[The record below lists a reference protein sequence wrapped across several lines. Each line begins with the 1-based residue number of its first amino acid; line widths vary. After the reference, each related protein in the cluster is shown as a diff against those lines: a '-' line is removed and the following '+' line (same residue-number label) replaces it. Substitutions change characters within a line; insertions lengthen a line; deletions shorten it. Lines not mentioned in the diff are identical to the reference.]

1 MKNIILSIK
10 QIIEQNLFRKFYQ
23 KPLSD
28 ACTIKYLITLIVYYR
43 KYKMWIQERL
53 YFLIVMIE
61 KGRRNL
67 DKSDSNCKAFDRIV
81 HDFLI
86 AKLVT

>member
-1 MKNIILSIK
+1 
-10 QIIEQNLFRKFYQ
+10 
-23 KPLSD
+23 
-28 ACTIKYLITLIVYYR
+28 
-43 KYKMWIQERL
+43 MWIQERL

-67 DKSDSNCKAFDRIV
+67 DKSDLNCKAFDRIV